1 MSNNVK
7 LLFTHPTLPP
17 YTFAADSHI
26 MNTMHPVTSRIYL
39 ASASPRRRE
48 LLKQINVSFETLL
61 LRTRP
66 ERCDVD
72 ETPQPGE
79 DPAAYVVRLAQAKAE
94 AGEQARDMRRL
105 PKHPVLAADT
115 TVTFDGHIL
124 GKPENAHAAEAMLM
138 SLSGRTHTVHTA
150 IALSLDGRRE
160 YRLCSSTVSFK
171 GLTTEEVR
179 RYVHT
184 GEPHDKAGAYAIQ
197 GRAAAFITNL
207 NGSYSG
213 VMGLPLFETAELL
226 QLFQVP
232 L

>member
-1 MSNNVK
+1 
-7 LLFTHPTLPP
+7 
-17 YTFAADSHI
+17 
-26 MNTMHPVTSRIYL
+26 MHSTTSRIYL

-61 LRTRP
+61 LRTRQ

-72 ETPQPGE
+72 ETPQAGE
-79 DPAAYVVRLAQAKAE
+79 NPAEYVVRLALAKAR
-94 AGEQARDMRRL
+94 AGEAARDMRHL
-105 PKHPVLAADT
+105 PRHPVLAADT

-150 IALSLDGRRE
+150 VALILDGRLE
-160 YRLCSSTVSFK
+160 HRLCSSEVQFK
-171 GLTTEEVR
+171 DLSTDEVR
-179 RYVHT
+179 RYVKT

-197 GRAAAFITNL
+197 GKAAAFISNL

-226 QLFQVP
+226 QRFQVP
-232 L
+232 V

>member
-1 MSNNVK
+1 
-7 LLFTHPTLPP
+7 
-17 YTFAADSHI
+17 
-26 MNTMHPVTSRIYL
+26 MHSTTSRIYL

-61 LRTRP
+61 LRTRQ

-72 ETPQPGE
+72 ETPQAGE
-79 DPAAYVVRLAQAKAE
+79 NPAEYVVRLALAKAR
-94 AGEQARDMRRL
+94 AGEAARDMRHL
-105 PKHPVLAADT
+105 PRHPVLAADT

-150 IALSLDGRRE
+150 VALILDGRLE
-160 YRLCSSTVSFK
+160 HRLCSSEIQFK
-171 GLTTEEVR
+171 DLSTDEVR
-179 RYVHT
+179 RYVKT

-197 GRAAAFITNL
+197 GKAAAFISNL

-226 QLFQVP
+226 QRFQVP
-232 L
+232 V

>member
-1 MSNNVK
+1 
-7 LLFTHPTLPP
+7 
-17 YTFAADSHI
+17 
-26 MNTMHPVTSRIYL
+26 MHSTTSRIYL

-72 ETPQPGE
+72 ETPQAGE
-79 DPAAYVVRLAQAKAE
+79 NPAEYVVRLALAKAR
-94 AGEQARDMRRL
+94 AGEVARDLRRL

-138 SLSGRTHTVHTA
+138 SLSGRTHTVYTA
-150 IALSLDGRRE
+150 VALILDGRLE
-160 YRLCSSTVSFK
+160 HRLCASEVHFKDLSTD
-171 GLTTEEVR
+171 EVR
-179 RYVHT
+179 RYVKT

-197 GRAAAFITNL
+197 GKAAAFISNL

-226 QLFQVP
+226 QRFQVP
-232 L
+232 V